1 MEKMLGTVEETMSRA
16 IDGRG
21 DPPPPAK
28 EATER
33 FRTEL
38 GRELKGAPDRQVHET
53 YGGKSPT

>member
-1 MEKMLGTVEETMSRA
+1 MLGTVEETMSQA

-21 DPPPPAK
+21 DPPPAK

-38 GRELKGAPDRQVHET
+38 GRELIPQNL
-53 YGGKSPT
+53 

>member
-1 MEKMLGTVEETMSRA
+1 MLGTVEETMSQA

>member
-1 MEKMLGTVEETMSRA
+1 MLQARPRCGNRKNLGTVEETMSQA

-33 FRTEL
+33 FRAEL
-38 GRELKGAPDRQVHET
+38 GRELIPQNL
-53 YGGKSPT
+53 